1 MQTTVKVKPERVPL
15 FRAALAEFQ
24 WPNGC
29 GRGDTNRKGRRRRAV
44 ARRAPGKSMQR
55 PSVRGILSKPQH
67 LRTEAVTII
76 PLGRRSRAGSS
87 HLPAASPSRVEGC
100 LFGVAPRRDC
110 PFHPS
115 RVAAARLVSVAL
127 ILASRRAGVTCYGA
141 LRSPDVPRSDSPRD
155 RPTVFAAR
163 IVGGPRARWV
173 RCADCGHRASTPVHT
188 SWRQSATAAAPRQQH
203 RPRSPR
209 AACRRRCNWLRP
221 APG

>member
-1 MQTTVKVKPERVPL
+1 
-15 FRAALAEFQ
+15 
-24 WPNGC
+24 
-29 GRGDTNRKGRRRRAV
+29 
-44 ARRAPGKSMQR
+44 MQR

-67 LRTEAVTII
+67 LGAEAVTII

-110 PFHPS
+110 PFHPD
-115 RVAAARLVSVAL
+115 RVATARLVSVAL

-141 LRSPDVPRSDSPRD
+141 LRSPDVPRGVTPRD

-163 IVGGPRARWV
+163 IVGGPRAQWV
-173 RCADCGHRASTPVHT
+173 RCAGCGHRASTPVHT